1 MSQNNMSP
9 TSDLGAV
16 SKARFLTCHVTV
28 RGTHLSLSGEQSGGA
43 STLESGSPGS
53 PGFVCGKLRFLQV
66 AARAPLTPPVLL
78 AV

>member
-1 MSQNNMSP
+1 MSP

-16 SKARFLTCHVTV
+16 SNAHFLTCHVTV
-28 RGTHLSLSGEQSGGA
+28 WGTHLSLSGEQSGGA
-43 STLESGSPGS
+43 STLESGSPGF
-53 PGFVCGKLRFLQV
+53 GCGKLHFLQV